1 MSRSVRMVGAAL
13 IPAFALP
20 LAAGPARAAVPQP
33 PTNRNLPQEL
43 DVASPY
49 VPQSTCDPNPKPGV
63 TAFARLM
70 ANHYEEFSYGISREC
85 DHGLTEHSEG
95 RALDWMLDAN
105 DPHEREVADSV
116 ISWLL
121 APDDQGRPAAMAR
134 RFGIMY
140 IIWNR
145 QIWGT
150 YQMSDGWRPY
160 NGPSPHTDHIHFSF
174 SWDGAMQRTS
184 WWTGKAWKDVTTTP
198 GGSSVP
204 VLPPDGYPTLREG
217 SRGPD
222 VRLAQ
227 RVIGVAADGVFGP
240 DTKAALREWQGEHGL
255 TRTGVLDEDTWNRM
269 VAEGEVSP
277 RGDDD
282 GGIAKFFDTSVRLGS
297 TGEAVKALQ
306 RELGISVDGVFGRRT
321 DKAVRDFQKAK
332 SLRADGVV
340 TDNVWHALAGLDY
353 TKNATRPDK
362 KPEKKPEAKP
372 APTPE
377 PEKSPRPEK
386 TPEPEATEETPEP
399 TPTESGSAEPTP
411 TESES
416 PEPTPTE
423 SESTEPTPTE
433 SADPE
438 ESEQPE
444 EAKGEPVAEP
454 TPTPTPSSSSPS
466 KGSVVNTDT
475 WFTRVKDEVLAR
487 GSHGSAVKVL
497 QRGLGGVAV
506 DGNFGA
512 TTERA
517 VASFQRAHDIP
528 ATGVVDE
535 ETWEALEVRAFPLLH
550 YRTMVLKP
558 GSSGY
563 GVSALQRHLGVAET
577 GTFDDETRA
586 AVKELQA
593 RHGLARTGYVGAVTW
608 EALEDEA
615 RPYER
620 NH

>member
-1 MSRSVRMVGAAL
+1 MSRSARMVGAAL

-33 PTNRNLPQEL
+33 PTNKNLPQDL

-49 VPQSTCDPNPKPGV
+49 VPQSTCDPDPKPGV

-85 DHGLTEHSEG
+85 NHGLTEHSEG

-184 WWTGKAWKDVTTTP
+184 WWTGKAWQDVTTTP
-198 GGSSVP
+198 GGPSVP

-222 VRLAQ
+222 VQLAQ
-227 RVIGVAADGVFGP
+227 RVIGVTADGVFGP

-255 TRTGVLDEDTWNRM
+255 TRTGVLDDDTWNRM
-269 VAEGEVSP
+269 VAEGEVSA
-277 RGDDD
+277 RGEDD
-282 GGIAKFFDTSVRLGS
+282 GGIAKYFDTSVRLGS

-306 RELGISVDGVFGRRT
+306 RELGVTVDGVFGRRT
-321 DKAVRDFQKAK
+321 DKAVRDLQRSK

-340 TDNVWHALAGLDY
+340 TANVWHALAGLDY
-353 TKNATRPDK
+353 TRNAKKPDK
-362 KPEKKPEAKP
+362 KPDRKPEQEP

-377 PEKSPRPEK
+377 PEQTPQPEATSEPEPEK
-386 TPEPEATEETPEP
+386 TTAPTPE
-399 TPTESGSAEPTP
+399 ESGS
-411 TESES
+411 
-416 PEPTPTE
+416 
-423 SESTEPTPTE
+423 TEP
-433 SADPE
+433 APE
-438 ESEQPE
+438 GTSGNEQPE
-444 EAKGEPVAEP
+444 EAKGEPDAEP
-454 TPTPTPSSSSPS
+454 TPTPSGSPDSTSPTTSPAPSSSPS
-466 KGSVVNTDT
+466 KGSVVRTDT

-517 VASFQRAHDIP
+517 VATFQRAHGIR

-535 ETWEALEVRAFPLLH
+535 DTWEALEVRAFPLLH

-558 GSSGY
+558 GSSGD
-563 GVSALQRHLGVAET
+563 GVSALQRHLGVEET

-608 EALEDEA
+608 EALEEEA